1 MLRREDISGVVRIII
16 VGSWPGKGGGGG
28 SLRGWFDEVTGP
40 CFSVGKGRKL
50 ADVSSISMVIE
61 IVNTLFKDQFKINSG
76 N

>member
-1 MLRREDISGVVRIII
+1 M
-16 VGSWPGKGGGGG
+16 
-28 SLRGWFDEVTGP
+28 TGP